1 MTAIV
6 HVRYSRPNARH
17 AALIRRAAGAAI
29 ELAGP
34 PQAELTVVLTDE
46 AGIRRLNERFAG
58 QAHATDVL
66 SFPAE
71 LQDPDSGL
79 PYLGDVVISLSAAEA
94 QAGPGGHPLV
104 DELMLLCVHGV
115 LHLLGHDHG
124 DPGSRERMWSVQ
136 AEVLRRLGS
145 QITFPA
151 EAPG

>member
-1 MTAIV
+1 M
-6 HVRYSRPNARH
+6 
-17 AALIRRAAGAAI
+17 
-29 ELAGP
+29 
-34 PQAELTVVLTDE
+34 
-46 AGIRRLNERFAG
+46 
-58 QAHATDVL
+58 

-71 LQDPDSGL
+71 IQDPDSGL

-94 QAGPGGHPLV
+94 QAGPGGHLLV

-124 DPGSRERMWSVQ
+124 DPGSREWMWSVQ